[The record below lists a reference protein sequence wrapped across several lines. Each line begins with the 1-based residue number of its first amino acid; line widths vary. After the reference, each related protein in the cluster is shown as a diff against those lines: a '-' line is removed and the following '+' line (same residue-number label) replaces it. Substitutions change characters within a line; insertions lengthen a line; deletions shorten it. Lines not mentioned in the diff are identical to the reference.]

1 VPEGLAAHAPL
12 IPEKTGRKASGI
24 QLHLICYP
32 HDDTALIARV
42 TNIVDERAR
51 TGQPAT
57 PHQVADHLRI
67 WYPKV
72 AISVREPFADLWGS
86 QGPTWYVYRDG
97 SILPDRRT
105 DATSV

>member
-1 VPEGLAAHAPL
+1 MSGLDRASPL
-12 IPEKTGRKASGI
+12 CPSGRRSPSG
-24 QLHLICYP
+24 L
-32 HDDTALIARV
+32 
-42 TNIVDERAR
+42 
-51 TGQPAT
+51 
-57 PHQVADHLRI
+57 
-67 WYPKV
+67 YPKV

>member
-1 VPEGLAAHAPL
+1 MPEGLATHAPL
-12 IPEKTGRKASGI
+12 IPEDTAREAGGV

-32 HDDTALIARV
+32 HDDAALIARV
-42 TNIVDERAR
+42 RNIVDEQAR
-51 TGQPAT
+51 SGQPAM

>member
-1 VPEGLAAHAPL
+1 MISED
-12 IPEKTGRKASGI
+12 TASKLGGSP
-24 QLHLICYP
+24 LHLICYP
-32 HDDTALIARV
+32 HDDAVLIARARK
-42 TNIVDERAR
+42 IVDERAGS
-51 TGQPAT
+51 GQVAMPN
-57 PHQVADHLRI
+57 QVADRLRV